1 MTATVRLDDRLEEI
15 LETLAKKLHK
25 RKSDVIREAIDFYAK
40 SLEEDQNRRIYDA
53 VQKVKNADAAVYKE
67 FEETIDDALQG

>member
-25 RKSDVIREAIDFYAK
+25 RKSDVIREAIGFYAK
-40 SLEEDQNRRIYDA
+40 SLEEDQNRRICDA